1 MKYDLSSKA
10 LKQKELDSFVL
21 ENLKSDI
28 NDERYWT
35 YRLVAFLIEVS
46 EFLNE
51 VKFFKY
57 WSKNKDN
64 VNRERILEE
73 YVDGLHFLFSL
84 GNTIGF
90 NKWIFGA
97 GDIKEPLEMLLFSLN
112 EDVLKLRRDKDLEV
126 FNKLFVNYLKMAWS
140 VGIKPEEL
148 DQAYDKKYQL
158 NIERQKNNY

>member
-1 MKYDLSSKA
+1 MKYDLKA
-10 LKQKELDSFVL
+10 KAIKQKELDAFVL
-21 ENLKSDI
+21 ENVQNDI
-28 NDERYWT
+28 GEARYWT
-35 YRLVAFLIEVS
+35 YRLVAFSIELS

-64 VNRERILEE
+64 VDRNKILEE
-73 YVDGLHFLFSL
+73 YVDGLHFIFSL

-90 NKWIFGA
+90 DKWVFGVD
-97 GDIKEPLEMLLFSLN
+97 DIKEPLDLLFFSLN
-112 EDVLKLRRDKDLEV
+112 ENILELRNNKDLNV

-140 VGIKPEEL
+140 IGIKPEEL
-148 DQAYDKKYQL
+148 YEAYDKKYQL